1 MLADGVT
8 SRSGGKLRHEA
19 FVYES
24 DEQFSAQMSEF
35 LASGLEEGAAV
46 VAVISRPNWSRLRD
60 ALGARSSSVNFM
72 DRDECYVR
80 PAKALARYDATLRH
94 HLGKGAPAVR
104 VVAEVQFGPTE
115 MEWGEWTAYEALAN
129 RALADRPAWIVC
141 PYDARALPRSV
152 VDDAW
157 RTHPDVITSER
168 QASSLYEGVEAVIRA
183 LAPRY
188 EALPELEPLPPA
200 PNGQAFRDL
209 LAARLAAA
217 GVPGVG
223 TLDMLVAA
231 NEVYAN
237 AARHGGGVTLVRT
250 GRVEGRFVC
259 EITDAGAGFD
269 DPYAGYIPPASEDS
283 PGAGLW
289 VARQL
294 TWQLDLFTSPQGLT
308 ARLWL

>member
-1 MLADGVT
+1 
-8 SRSGGKLRHEA
+8 LRHDA

-24 DEQFSAQMSEF
+24 NDQFSAQMSEF
-35 LASGLEEGAAV
+35 LAAGLDEGAAV
-46 VAVISRPNWSRLRD
+46 VAVTSRPNWSRLRD
-60 ALGARSSSVNFM
+60 ALGDRASSVHFM

-115 MEWGEWTAYEALAN
+115 MEWDEWTAYEALAN
-129 RALADRPAWIVC
+129 RALADRPAWIIC
-141 PYDARALPRSV
+141 PYDARALPQSV

-157 RTHPDVITSER
+157 RTHPDVITSGR
-168 QASSLYEGVEAVIRA
+168 QPSSLYEGAEAVIRA

-217 GVPGVG
+217 SVPGAR

-237 AARHGGGVTLVRT
+237 GAGHGGGVTLART

-259 EITDAGAGFD
+259 EIADAGAGLD
-269 DPYAGYIPPASEDS
+269 DPYAGYVPPVSEDA

-294 TWQLDLFTSPQGLT
+294 TWRLDLFTSRQGLT
-308 ARLWL
+308 VRLWL